1 VTIGTQQDKSSAA
14 FFETLHNKPGIVAHV
29 LWRKRMNDQHNS
41 RPRRMETV
49 NEVGE
54 RIRRSKSWIH
64 AAINATSSP
73 PGFARVH
80 GTRWDSFAVDRW
92 IEEQFSKA
100 EK

>member
-64 AAINATSSP
+64 AATQRNDP
-73 PGFARVH
+73 PGFA
-80 GTRWDSFAVDRW
+80 
-92 IEEQFSKA
+92 
-100 EK
+100 